1 MQNERFGRWTVVS
14 FAGIDGHRG
23 KRFHCVCDCGTQRVV
38 SAHSLRNSSRS
49 CGCLK
54 HELNAQR
61 AITHGATRDK
71 TRSPTYEAWCGTK
84 ARCHNRR
91 HHAYPRYG
99 GRGIT
104 VCDRWRNS
112 FEAFLADMG
121 PRPSPAHSLDRID
134 NDGDYCPENCRW
146 ATHKE
151 QARNTRRNNVLMFRG
166 RSQCLTAW
174 AAEIGI
180 SPLTLSARIN
190 KGWTTE
196 DALCRPVAAAG
207 GRRCKSTS

>member
-1 MQNERFGRWTVVS
+1 MQNEDLTGDIFH
-14 FAGIDGHRG
+14 GHRVIAVA
-23 KRFHCVCDCGTQRVV
+23 KRSPGRNTTYYCVC
-38 SAHSLRNSSRS
+38 LS
-49 CGCLK
+49 CGRLSTRRNTDIKRRGCVSCAHIK
-54 HELNAQR
+54 HGHCANGHNSKEHS
-61 AITHGATRDK
+61 IWSHM
-71 TRSPTYEAWCGTK
+71 K
-84 ARCHNRR
+84 ARCYN
-91 HHAYPRYG
+91 PRKQFYANYG